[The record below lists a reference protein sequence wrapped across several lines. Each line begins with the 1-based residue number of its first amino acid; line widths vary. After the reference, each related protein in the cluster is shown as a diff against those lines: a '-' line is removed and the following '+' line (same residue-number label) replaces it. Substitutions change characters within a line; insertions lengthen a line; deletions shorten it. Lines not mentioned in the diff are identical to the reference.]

1 MNASFVVDNTN
12 DQEREN
18 GPTHLLPMLE
28 EVDD

>member
-12 DQEREN
+12 DQEHEN
-18 GPTHLLPMLE
+18 GPTHLLSLLE